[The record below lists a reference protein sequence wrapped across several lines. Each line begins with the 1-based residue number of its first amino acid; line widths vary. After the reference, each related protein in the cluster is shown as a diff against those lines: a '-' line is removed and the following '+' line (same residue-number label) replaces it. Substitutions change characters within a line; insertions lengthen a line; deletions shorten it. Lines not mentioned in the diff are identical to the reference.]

1 MKGDF
6 SMVKLYDGGV
16 YLVNGREIVTDA
28 AALPSK
34 CGRTVTKEEA
44 EQGTI
49 AYGILKAHNKSG
61 DMQNLRMRFDSLTSH
76 DITYVGIIQTAR
88 ASGMKEFPMP
98 YVLTNCHNSL
108 CAVGGTI
115 NEDDHMFALSAAHK
129 YGGIYVPTNMAVIH
143 SYNRE
148 MMSGCG
154 RMILGSDSHT
164 RYGALGTLAVGEGGG
179 ELA

>member
-1 MKGDF
+1 
-6 SMVKLYDGGV
+6 MVKLYDGGV
-16 YLVNGREIVTDA
+16 YLVNGREIVTDP
-28 AALPSK
+28 AALPGK
-34 CGRTVTKEEA
+34 CGRNVTKEEA

-88 ASGMKEFPMP
+88 ASGMKKFPMP

-115 NEDDHMFALSAAHK
+115 N
-129 YGGIYVPTNMAVIH
+129 G
-143 SYNRE
+143 
-148 MMSGCG
+148 
-154 RMILGSDSHT
+154 
-164 RYGALGTLAVGEGGG
+164 
-179 ELA
+179 

>member
-76 DITYVGIIQTAR
+76 DITYVGIKMCIRDSASRSTASSK
-88 ASGMKEFPMP
+88 A
-98 YVLTNCHNSL
+98 NC
-108 CAVGGTI
+108 
-115 NEDDHMFALSAAHK
+115 
-129 YGGIYVPTNMAVIH
+129 
-143 SYNRE
+143 
-148 MMSGCG
+148 
-154 RMILGSDSHT
+154 
-164 RYGALGTLAVGEGGG
+164 
-179 ELA
+179 